1 MHACVC
7 VEMCVCVCVCRGSHF
22 HLQCENT
29 PLLIHFPILSSPPF
43 SEQGPHWTQR
53 THLFSTLCHA
63 SPRHCSESLL
73 LISVANLLTFR
84 FHQYGWGGQREDY
97 MARSRPGER
106 MQTEVV
112 SVFLHSGR
120 ALTMAAVCRSVV
132 IDQSDVVLCGMDC
145 SRQN

>member
-1 MHACVC
+1 
-7 VEMCVCVCVCRGSHF
+7 
-22 HLQCENT
+22 
-29 PLLIHFPILSSPPF
+29 
-43 SEQGPHWTQR
+43 
-53 THLFSTLCHA
+53 
-63 SPRHCSESLL
+63 
-73 LISVANLLTFR
+73 
-84 FHQYGWGGQREDY
+84 

-132 IDQSDVVLCGMDC
+132 IDQSDVVLCGTDC